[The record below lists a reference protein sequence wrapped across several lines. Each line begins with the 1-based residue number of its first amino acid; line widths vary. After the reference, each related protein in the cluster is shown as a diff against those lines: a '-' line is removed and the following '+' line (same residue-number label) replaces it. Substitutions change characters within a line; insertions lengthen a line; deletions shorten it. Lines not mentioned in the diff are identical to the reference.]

1 MTENPGKRE
10 QLREERRR
18 QILEAA
24 LTVFSQKGF
33 SAANVSD
40 VAARA
45 GVSQGTIYW
54 YFDSKE
60 ELLTAALLSFFE
72 DFGQETYAALEGC
85 TTTADMMRALARSMA
100 GFGEA
105 AGSLFMLFLEFW
117 ASSGRREESAKL
129 WIDLLVEYKD
139 VLVGLIDEGARTG
152 EFKPVEAEPLVW
164 AMLAAYDGLAGYVM
178 LMPDLDLGQI
188 SQVFVETLL
197 SGLLIREGGE
207 AGAGPE
213 PESPAGGGGR

>member
-1 MTENPGKRE
+1 MTENPGRRE
-10 QLREERRR
+10 QLREERRG

-24 LTVFSQKGF
+24 LAVFSQKGF
-33 SAANVSD
+33 NAANVSD

-60 ELLTAALLSFFE
+60 ELLTAAILSFFE
-72 DFGQETYAALEGC
+72 DFGQESFLALEGC
-85 TTTADMMRALARSMA
+85 TTTADRLRALARSMA

-129 WIDLLVEYKD
+129 WLDLLVQYKD
-139 VLVGLIDEGARTG
+139 VLVEMIDEGVRKG
-152 EFKPVEAEPLVW
+152 EFKPVEAEPLAW
-164 AMLAAYDGLAGYVM
+164 AMMAAYDGLAGYVM

-188 SQVFVETLL
+188 SHVFAETLL
-197 SGLLIREGGE
+197 SGLLVDEGGE
-207 AGAGPE
+207 AGKE
-213 PESPAGGGGR
+213 